1 MSGTS
6 LRHTVS
12 KCSLPLHAETKP
24 RAQCAS
30 AVSPVTPQAPTTVL
44 ETDRL
49 LLRHFTTDDAGFILE
64 LVNDPSFIA
73 NIGDRGI
80 RTRDDAVAYLLN
92 GPIASYERHGH
103 GLYLVTLKTT
113 FVPIGICGL
122 LKRVQFEDA
131 DLGYAFLPDFWYQG
145 FATESAIAMLE
156 FARTTL
162 KAPRTLAL
170 VSPDNTR
177 SIKLLEKIGFSFI
190 ELRQM
195 KPEGLPTAIYTYP
208 PESSRA

>member
-1 MSGTS
+1 VTQP
-6 LRHTVS
+6 
-12 KCSLPLHAETKP
+12 LPA
-24 RAQCAS
+24 
-30 AVSPVTPQAPTTVL
+30 TVL

-49 LLRHFTTDDAGFILE
+49 VLRRFTTDDAGFILE

-103 GLYLVTLKTT
+103 GLYLVTLKSTL
-113 FVPIGICGL
+113 VPIGICGL
-122 LKRVQFEDA
+122 LKRIQFEDV

-145 FATESAIAMLE
+145 FATESATAMLE

-170 VSPDNTR
+170 VSPANSR
-177 SIKLLEKIGFSFI
+177 SIRLLEKIGFSFI

-195 KPEGLPTAIYTYP
+195 KPDGLPTAIYVFP
-208 PESSRA
+208 PTVPLA